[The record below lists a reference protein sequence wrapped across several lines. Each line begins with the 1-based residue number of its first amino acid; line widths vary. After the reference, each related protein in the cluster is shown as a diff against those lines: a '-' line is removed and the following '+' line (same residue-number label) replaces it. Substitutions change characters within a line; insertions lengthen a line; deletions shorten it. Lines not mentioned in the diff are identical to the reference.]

1 MERIKLEQRITENM
15 KSIFGFAL
23 TRLGNV
29 QESEE
34 LASDILYALIRS
46 AENLK
51 DEDRFYGFM
60 WKIAENVYMDYL
72 RRKSRTAERTA
83 ELDGNLAGGADPLLE
98 EIVRKEELNLLRREL
113 SLLSKQYRD
122 ATVLYYIEDLSCSE
136 TAEKLQIS
144 TEMVKYYLF
153 RARKIIREGMNMERL
168 YGEKSYRPCGFEIDY
183 WGPVR
188 FDPQEYEDFKKRK
201 IKGNLLLAAY
211 YSPVTIQEIAVE
223 LGVALPYLEDEIRL
237 LEESQYLVCRNGK
250 YLTNIPIFTLD
261 CTKTIDEKLKKMT
274 ETTAKNYIAAA
285 DEFTS
290 RFGDRFADENLARW
304 QKILLCLHF
313 SLMETEDF
321 LKNTYG
327 QSTENG
333 LGVVWGRSFEKP
345 ADANLPKG
353 IQGIYNRCEASDH
366 RGDVIAM
373 NFQQTLNAQWFEY
386 GMTDPVV
393 CTAVDCYEYLPEKWK
408 GILADMGYAE
418 NGKANF
424 TVWTNGEYEELR
436 RMLGECISIVS
447 DLNRR
452 TSEIA
457 AAITADLAPAHI
469 RKTAE
474 YVGAFVYRFH
484 SLDNLVNALFDM
496 NWVKEVDDR
505 DKPAVCV
512 IKN

>member
-1 MERIKLEQRITENM
+1 MDRIKLEQRITENM

-23 TRLGNV
+23 TRLENV
-29 QESEE
+29 KESEE

-60 WKIAENVYMDYL
+60 WKIAENVYTDYL
-72 RRKSRTAERTA
+72 RRKSRNAERTA
-83 ELDGNLAGGADPLLE
+83 ELDGEIAGEPDSVLE

-122 ATVLYYIEDLSCSE
+122 ATILYYIEELSCSE

-188 FDPQEYEDFKKRK
+188 FDPAEYEDFRNRK
-201 IKGNLLLAAY
+201 IKGNILLAAY

-237 LEESQYLVCRNGK
+237 LEKSQYLVCRNGK
-250 YLTNIPIFTLD
+250 YLTNIPIFTVE
-261 CTKTIDEKLKKMT
+261 CSEAIDGKLKEET
-274 ETTAKNYIAAA
+274 EAAAEKFIAAA
-285 DEFTS
+285 DAFES
-290 RFGDRFADENLARW
+290 RFGNRFADKNLARW
-304 QKILLCLHF
+304 QKLLLCLHF
-313 SLMETEDF
+313 SLMETEDH

-327 QSTENG
+327 ESTENG
-333 LGVVWGRSFEKP
+333 LGVVWGRSFETP
-345 ADANLPKG
+345 REGASEG
-353 IQGIYNRCEASDH
+353 IQGFYNGCESTDG
-366 RGDVIAM
+366 RGSVVAI
-373 NFQQTLNAQWFEY
+373 NFVQTLNAQQFEY

-393 CTAVDCYEYLPEKWK
+393 CTAVDCFEYLPENWK
-408 GILADMGYAE
+408 EILGSLGYAKD
-418 NGKANF
+418 GKANF
-424 TVWTNGEYEELR
+424 AVWTKEEYEELR
-436 RMLGECISIVS
+436 RMLVECVS
-447 DLNRR
+447 VVSELNRR

-457 AAITADLAPAHI
+457 AGITADLAPAHI
-469 RKTAE
+469 RRTAE
-474 YVGAFVYRFH
+474 YVGASVYRFR
-484 SLDNLVNALFDM
+484 SLEHLVNALFEG
-496 NWVKEVDDR
+496 NWVKEADDT

-512 IKN
+512 IKS